1 MIVTFK
7 LKTECL
13 RDAYVK
19 SRRQKTLG
27 TENNSC
33 ENIFKGHRKARALR
47 IGHKL
52 KMFEEQ

>member
-1 MIVTFK
+1 MSNR
-7 LKTECL
+7 CL
-13 RDAYVK
+13 QKAQK
-19 SRRQKTLG
+19 AKTLG

-52 KMFEEQ
+52 KMSI